1 MDAGN
6 EVYGIEATLPL
17 LHSPGTIMHAMHQAW
32 PLHCTGRKQSSLLY
46 LIGPFL
52 LEQKCQKSFSAHLRI
67 LKRPRVII
75 MESLRLLV
83 PSDDFLTT

>member
-1 MDAGN
+1 MDADN

-46 LIGPFL
+46 LIGPFFVRAEMPKVVL
-52 LEQKCQKSFSAHLRI
+52 SSSQDSQATSGHHYGKFAVASA
-67 LKRPRVII
+67 K
-75 MESLRLLV
+75 
-83 PSDDFLTT
+83 